1 MPDRTCSCS
10 VRVNAQLH
18 QSSRAAD
25 ARTRTTS
32 MAPRQP
38 TRCAA
43 SARCWPSDSADDARI
58 DDGSGILGRLDVGI
72 ACSNFLHIRSNSL
85 SRTALAN
92 AMRIGRLLQFTECR
106 PPFPTPRTDWSRTS
120 ARAETQSFAGS
131 TPRRH
136 EPPPERTWKTLC
148 FSSPSATSA
157 SKRVRRKHGL
167 NELAGADKAIF
178 DSR

>member
-25 ARTRTTS
+25 ARTRMTS
-32 MAPRQP
+32 MVPRQP

-85 SRTALAN
+85 SRTELAN
-92 AMRIGRLLQFTECR
+92 AKDDRQAAAVYRISSSVSHTADRLVTYICGRKRSHPRDQHQGDTNSPPDARGRLSVFRR
-106 PPFPTPRTDWSRTS
+106 PPQLLR
-120 ARAETQSFAGS
+120 Q
-131 TPRRH
+131 
-136 EPPPERTWKTLC
+136 
-148 FSSPSATSA
+148 SA
-157 SKRVRRKHGL
+157 SEG
-167 NELAGADKAIF
+167 NTD
-178 DSR
+178 